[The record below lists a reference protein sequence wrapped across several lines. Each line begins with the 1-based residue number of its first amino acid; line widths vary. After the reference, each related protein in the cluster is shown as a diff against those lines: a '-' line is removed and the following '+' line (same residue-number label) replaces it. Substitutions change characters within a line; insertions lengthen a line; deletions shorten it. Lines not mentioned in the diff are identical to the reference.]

1 MIKKIITTVLLA
13 VYKVLALFNL
23 QPAIFIL
30 ISGLIVFL
38 TGSFVTYPVLKTV
51 FLIAIA
57 FSVLYAVLMTVCKVF
72 GLDQKKN
79 NSKIQIVNEKTKEE
93 QPKAQPTTS
102 QSKEPITPSVVPTK
116 IAYPIYSRVNNHP
129 NLIMAEFED
138 RFELYK
144 KENGKLIRLRQDYK
158 GK

>member
-57 FSVLYAVLMTVCKVF
+57 FCWKMIYKKKPSPILMILISA
-72 GLDQKKN
+72 GLG
-79 NSKIQIVNEKTKEE
+79 II
-93 QPKAQPTTS
+93 
-102 QSKEPITPSVVPTK
+102 
-116 IAYPIYSRVNNHP
+116 IYSV
-129 NLIMAEFED
+129 
-138 RFELYK
+138 
-144 KENGKLIRLRQDYK
+144 
-158 GK
+158 